1 MDKYLIFEGGRYA
14 GAFSAAEM
22 PAAEDG
28 VEYRLAPADFDAE
41 RDYRLA
47 DGEVVEVAAE
57 AAPAEVAGE
66 SSAWKKVKSA
76 IGI

>member
-47 DGEVVEVAAE
+47 GGEVVEVAAE
-57 AAPAEVAGE
+57 AEPAEVGGKL
-66 SSAWKKVKSA
+66 STWQRVKA
-76 IGI
+76 DLGW